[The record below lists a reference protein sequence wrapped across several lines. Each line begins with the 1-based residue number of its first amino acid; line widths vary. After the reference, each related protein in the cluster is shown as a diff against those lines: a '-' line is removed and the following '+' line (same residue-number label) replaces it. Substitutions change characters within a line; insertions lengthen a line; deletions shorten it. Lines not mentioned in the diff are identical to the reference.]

1 MPNADLTKL
10 KMPSIIDIHIL
21 KSHLTIPPNLS
32 GQIVNYDF
40 SINIDHKMHMDK
52 NQDEVF
58 TTVEVFVSPINDK
71 ETIVGEFNIGFH
83 ILVLGLGKHIEKSK
97 SGSDKVL
104 MPDNV
109 TSVLN
114 AIVYSTTRGIV
125 FMETKGTFM
134 HTAIMPVL
142 DSSRFTEANV

>member
-32 GQIVNYDF
+32 GQIVDYSF
-40 SINIDHKMHMDK
+40 SVNIDHKMHMDK

-58 TTVEVFVSPINDK
+58 TAIEVIVSPVNDK
-71 ETIVGEFNIGFH
+71 ETIVGEFKIGFH
-83 ILVLGLGKHIEKSK
+83 VLVSGLSQHIEKSK
-97 SGSDKVL
+97 STNDKVL

-109 TSVLN
+109 ASVLN
-114 AIVYSTTRGIV
+114 GIVYSTTRGMI

-134 HTAIMPVL
+134 HTAIMPIL
-142 DSSRFTEANV
+142 DSSRFTETNI